1 MLTARTLLLGLL
13 ASVLFLSSTVLAQNR
28 VAGEGRPK
36 VGLALSG
43 GGSKAGAHI
52 GVIRVLEANN
62 IPIDYIA
69 GTSAG
74 AIIGGMYAAGMSV
87 DDIEQAVGSI
97 DWVDILDDAP
107 ARQELPFRRKRDDLN
122 YLVKYRPGYSD
133 GQVKLP
139 LGLVEGQKVTAFL
152 RRQLEDHKGSRNF
165 DDLPIPLRV
174 VATDLETGGAVVLG
188 DGDLPLAIRASMAI
202 PVFFSPVT
210 INGSRLIDGGP
221 ANNLPID
228 VVREMG
234 ADVVIAVDI
243 TAPLLK
249 GDDLDSVLAVAD
261 QMTSVLTQRTV
272 AEQIAGMQEGDILL
286 RPDLTGLGSLD
297 FERTLEAVQPGIE
310 VAEAAI
316 EKLSPLALEQG
327 DYQSYRAEHRSRD
340 GTPAATIGFVDIRNG
355 SRISADVIRAR
366 LGFAAGDPLD
376 PEQIERGIANVYAI
390 DLFERV
396 DYEVVPR
403 DGELGVLVDVVPKS
417 WGPGYLQFGLQLAE
431 DFSTGS
437 QFNIGAAY
445 LKTSINSLG
454 GEWRAQLDIGEFQ
467 GLRFNWFQPLSRE
480 NRHFVEA
487 DTFIQ
492 RRYFRIF
499 DDTNAIA
506 NLRIN
511 GWGGRLAA
519 GTEFGVSGEFRAGW
533 NRFTGDADVN
543 VGDIPLPDDNVE
555 IGEYFAGLSYDRL
568 DNANF
573 PRRGASASIVAS
585 WSREAAGASSNFEQI
600 QASLFGARSW
610 GEYSVVANLEAG
622 TTLDDDAPLQSQFL
636 LGGLGRLSGYTTNRF
651 FGQHYAL
658 ANITAYRRLNRN
670 AWLPTYAGI
679 SLETGNVWQDR
690 DSVSTSDLRFAGA
703 VYAGAESP
711 LGPLYL
717 AWGLAEQGENTVY
730 LFLGN
735 PFVGAG
741 RRPFD

>member
-1 MLTARTLLLGLL
+1 
-13 ASVLFLSSTVLAQNR
+13 
-28 VAGEGRPK
+28 
-36 VGLALSG
+36 
-43 GGSKAGAHI
+43 
-52 GVIRVLEANN
+52 
-62 IPIDYIA
+62 
-69 GTSAG
+69 
-74 AIIGGMYAAGMSV
+74 MYAAGMSV
-87 DDIEQAVGSI
+87 DDIERAVGGI
-97 DWVDILDDAP
+97 DWVDILNDAP
-107 ARQELPFRRKRDDLN
+107 ARQDLPFRRKRDDLN

-133 GQVKLP
+133 GRVKLP

-152 RRQLEDHKGSRNF
+152 RRQLEDHKGSRSF
-165 DDLPIPLRV
+165 DELPIPLRV
-174 VATDLETGGAVVLG
+174 VATDLETGGPVVLG

-210 INGSRLIDGGP
+210 LNGLRLIDGGP

-234 ADVVIAVDI
+234 ADVIIAVDI

-272 AEQIAGMQEGDILL
+272 VEQVARLQSGDILL
-286 RPDLTGLGSLD
+286 RPDLSGLGSLD
-297 FERTLEAVQPGIE
+297 FERTLEAVQPGIDA
-310 VAEAAI
+310 AEAAI
-316 EKLSPLALEQG
+316 DKLAPLAIDNE
-327 DYQSYRAEHRSRD
+327 DYQGYRAVHRPAFS
-340 GTPAATIGFVDIRNG
+340 TTAATIGFVEIRNG
-355 SRISADVIRAR
+355 SRISSDVITAR

-376 PEQIERGIANVYAI
+376 SEQIERGIANVYAI

-403 DGELGVLVDVVPKS
+403 NGELGVLVDVVPKS

-445 LKTSINSLG
+445 LKTAINDLG

-467 GLRFNWFQPLSRE
+467 GLNINWFQPLSRE
-480 NRHFVEA
+480 NRHFIEA
-487 DTFIQ
+487 DASIQ

-499 DDTNAIA
+499 DDSMALA
-506 NLRIN
+506 NIRIN
-511 GWGGRLAA
+511 GWGGRVAA

-533 NRFTGDADVN
+533 NRFAGDADVN
-543 VGDIPLPDDNVE
+543 VGDILLPDDNVD
-555 IGEYFAGLSYDRL
+555 IGEYFAALSYDRL

-573 PRRGASASIVAS
+573 PRQGSSAFIGAI
-585 WSREAAGASSNFEQI
+585 WSRESVGASSDFEQI
-600 QASLFGARSW
+600 HASLFGAKSW
-610 GEYSVVANLEAG
+610 GEYSVLASVEGG
-622 TTLDDDAPLQSQFL
+622 TTVDDDAPLQSQFL
-636 LGGLGRLSGYTTNRF
+636 LGGLGRLSGYTANRF

-679 SLETGNVWQDR
+679 SLEAGNVWQDR
-690 DSVSTSDLRFAGA
+690 DSVSANDLRYAGA
-703 VYAGAESP
+703 LYAGAESP

-717 AWGLAEQGENTVY
+717 AWGLAEDGENTVY
-730 LFLGN
+730 LYLGN